1 MRLTGGR
8 ESAFEI
14 VLAKAAPSLEAGGAL
29 KALLSEA
36 DVRTLVLEGRALV
49 ERVDLLMQNL
59 ERAQESVLR
68 LGGVW

>member
-1 MRLTGGR
+1 MRLTGDK
-8 ESAFEI
+8 ESAFEV
-14 VLAKAAPSLEAGGAL
+14 VLTKAAPVLAAGGAL
-29 KALLSEA
+29 KATLSEA

-49 ERVDLLMQNL
+49 KRTDLLMQNL